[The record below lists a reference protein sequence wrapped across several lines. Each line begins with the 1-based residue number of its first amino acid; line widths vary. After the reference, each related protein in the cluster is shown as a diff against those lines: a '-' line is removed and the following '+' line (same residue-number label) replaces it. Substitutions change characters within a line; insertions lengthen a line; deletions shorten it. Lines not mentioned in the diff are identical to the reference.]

1 MVSLQ
6 QNALFIRLMFLG
18 LHAYVGKFCL
28 IPGASGRPK
37 IAAVSRNAP
46 AWIAELCPGQ
56 PSLRSLSRSVSNA
69 AAWLFAYA
77 QYTFPI
83 PHKNIH
89 KEADP

>member
-56 PSLRSLSRSVSNA
+56 PAIATIIIPLRIECCSMAICVCA
-69 AAWLFAYA
+69 
-77 QYTFPI
+77 
-83 PHKNIH
+83 IH
-89 KEADP
+89 FSHSA